1 MAETQIYT
9 VDTPDGKVIE
19 LEGPVG
25 ASEETV
31 LNNARELYNAQ
42 LQSQQTA
49 GQPVSTEPDYANMSG
64 LEVAGRAIQ
73 NAPRDVADLAV
84 GTVKAVADPVGTTT
98 GVIDLASAGM
108 SKVLDFTGLSK
119 YADPEK
125 MARYRTLRGHIA
137 DQVSDTFTKEGL
149 KKRIAEKPITSL
161 LDVSLAGQAVTAPV
175 KATRYGGMAN
185 QLMKSIDPVQGGA
198 KVSGMLY
205 DKAKDV
211 AAVRQSQNAPRAAT
225 AKKSVESGYTITP
238 SESGGAGVVTST
250 LEGIS
255 KKATRNKAID
265 LNQKNTD
272 RLIREHTNVPKDT
285 ALDDILDVV
294 DKRSSPAYE
303 AIGKLKPQVISK
315 RQVIPQ
321 TTKSPLGTVSEAAPK
336 IIPAKRTKS
345 GAKILSEWKKTNAEA
360 KKEFNLQF
368 KKQEKGQPTD
378 FTKANN
384 LKAKA
389 ESLTSQMEQIARL
402 SKQKGLVDN
411 LKKAR
416 IDYAKAYNMQ
426 DAITP
431 TGNLDARLFAKKNR
445 GNKALDGAGK
455 SIVDFADSF
464 PTLVGKKQST
474 LLDTI
479 KSSAALT
486 ATPLTL
492 GPALL
497 TSLGAMTTAP
507 MLLGTRLVQGS
518 LKNPNYMPFK
528 GTSSLLGPLSKT
540 PTSAVAVPS
549 LLDRTDVE
557 YIQDLQL

>member
-31 LNNARELYNAQ
+31 LNSARELYNAQ

-49 GQPVSTEPDYANMSG
+49 EQPVSTEPDYANMSG

-149 KKRIAEKPITSL
+149 KKRISEKPVTSL

>member
-238 SESGGAGVVTST
+238 SESGGAGVITST